1 MEIRSF
7 TSTTLRRAPVVGVP
21 TVKVANTLVSWL
33 RWMAG
38 SYVGRLETKTTSLRS
53 ACRKYLGLTIPRVCL
68 WPYQPSWA
76 PRMRDLLRSVCY
88 HSPASLLW
96 TPRILRWN
104 AGLSVGCKPEAL
116 PRTSGCLGA
125 IDLRPS
131 LGRHASSGPA
141 RLLQLCRISGCLY
154 TPYVQD

>member
-38 SYVGRLETKTTSLRS
+38 SYVGRLDTKTTSLRS
-53 ACRKYLGLTIPRVCL
+53 ACRKYLGLTIPRVGL
-68 WPYQPSWA
+68 WPCQPSWA
-76 PRMRDLLRSVCY
+76 PQMRDLLRSVCY

-104 AGLSVGCKPEAL
+104 AGLPVGCKP
-116 PRTSGCLGA
+116 
-125 IDLRPS
+125 D
-131 LGRHASSGPA
+131 GPA
-141 RLLQLCRISGCLY
+141 KNFWVLRRYRLETFLRSACLEW
-154 TPYVQD
+154 PR